1 MVSWVPYS
9 SPSLST
15 RGRPLPAGSFQ
26 LDITT
31 NSDEIQQK
39 QKEDLN
45 SRKTSGKLGLRHH
58 IKTERKLSQLRIQ
71 SGKFIASNNLGSQ
84 NFQNYFMQTI

>member
-1 MVSWVPYS
+1 M
-9 SPSLST
+9 SLNKYVCYKT
-15 RGRPLPAGSFQ
+15 NETTHQPQKGSMSAQ
-26 LDITT
+26 
-31 NSDEIQQK
+31 EIQQK
-39 QKEDLN
+39 QKEDPN
-45 SRKTSGKLGLRHH
+45 SRKTSGKLGLRNH